1 MRGTAIATPG
11 DMQVRVA
18 QLSELPPGKGKVVEV
33 EGRQI
38 TVYNLEGRLVATSTR
53 APHLHEGETTDC
65 THHNMGLAFD
75 AFAEDSPARLRTDG
89 ECRVWLDGDDVW
101 MS

>member
-53 APHLHEGETTDC
+53 APHPHEMETTDC
-65 THHNMGLAFD
+65 TLPGLHFD

-101 MS
+101 LSC